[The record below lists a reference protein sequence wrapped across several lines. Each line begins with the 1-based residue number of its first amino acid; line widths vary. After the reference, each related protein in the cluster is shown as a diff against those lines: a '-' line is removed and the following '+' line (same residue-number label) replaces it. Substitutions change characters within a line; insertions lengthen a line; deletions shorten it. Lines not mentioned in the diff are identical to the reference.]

1 MIHKISVPTPFA
13 VGDVNSYLLKGDALT
28 LIDVGP
34 KTEEARQALFAGI
47 KEAGYAPSDIEQVLL
62 THHHPDHSGW
72 LEAFDKATTLGHTY
86 NQPWVT
92 KDEDFFRFHDE
103 FYLQC
108 LLEEGVPESYL
119 HWVEKMKRPLHFIGN
134 RPIETILKD
143 GDVLPG
149 HPEFIVL
156 ETLGHAQSHLSFWAE
171 NAQVLIGGDLIIE
184 KVSSNPLIEPPLNK
198 GKRTK
203 SMLQYNESLKRI
215 QELPV
220 EKVYSGHGNEVYN
233 VYDLLTIRLEKQ
245 KERAMKVLDM
255 MKNKEKTIFEL
266 TQELFPKVYEKELGL
281 TLSETIGQVDYLM
294 ENGYITEQRNEKGI
308 LLYGQV

>member
-62 THHHPDHSGW
+62 THHHPDHSG
-72 LEAFDKATTLGHTY
+72 LIEAFDKAIVLGHAY

-108 LLEEGVPESYL
+108 LIEEGVPESYL

-134 RPIETILKD
+134 RPIDTVLKD
-143 GDVLPG
+143 GDVLSG
-149 HPEFIVL
+149 HPEFTVL

-171 NAQVLIGGDLIIE
+171 KAQVLIGGDLIIE

-220 EKVYSGHGNEVYN
+220 EKVYSGHGDEVYN
-233 VYDLLTIRLEKQ
+233 VYELLEIRLEKQ

-255 MKNKEKTIFEL
+255 MKNGEKTIFEL